1 MPATRHLEQSAPSR
15 AVARDRI
22 PVIDLAPLFSAT
34 GPVGSLTARIQDASL
49 ETGFFYVKNTCVE
62 DRVIINALDA
72 MKTFFDSP
80 DEGRD
85 KQSVHNELAG
95 GMKGWGPMFGEPAYQ
110 KGTVAHMESF
120 DFGQQLSESEYKT
133 LGIEP
138 NIWPD
143 LPGFRPALLDYYKN
157 VSRLGRALGTIFS
170 EILGESP
177 DFINSRSGP
186 SAPRTMRMLHYPAND
201 TPADSRNVGISAHTD
216 FECFTILYQTAPGLE
231 LTDTSGQ
238 WCQAPCDLGTFTIML
253 GDMTERFSNG
263 YLQATGHRVANSSWT
278 RYSMVLFFAVD
289 GDCCVQPLPRFVT
302 RERPA
307 AYPPV
312 TQNEHIEYELQR
324 AGSNRVE
331 AD

>member
-1 MPATRHLEQSAPSR
+1 MPATRDLEQSAPSK

-22 PVIDLAPLFSAT
+22 PVIDLAPMFNGT
-34 GPVGSLTARIQDASL
+34 GRVGSLTARIREASL

-62 DRVIINALDA
+62 DRVIINALDV

-80 DEGRD
+80 DEGHD

-120 DFGQQLSESEYKT
+120 DFGQQLSESEYKA

-143 LPGFRPALLDYYKN
+143 LPGFRKAMLDYYKN
-157 VSRLGRALGTIFS
+157 VTRLGRALGMIFS
-170 EILGESP
+170 EILGETP
-177 DFINSRSGP
+177 DFINARSGP

-216 FECFTILYQTAPGLE
+216 FECFTILFQTAPGLE
-231 LTDTSGQ
+231 LTNASGQ

-263 YLQATGHRVANSSWT
+263 YLKATGHRVANSPWT

-289 GDCCVQPLPRFVT
+289 GDYCVQPLPRFVT
-302 RERPA
+302 GERPA
-307 AYPPV
+307 AYRPV
-312 TQNEHIEYELQR
+312 TQSEHIEYELQR
-324 AGSNRVE
+324 ASSNRVE